1 MLLPLLMQAGMFG
14 GATPVTPVTP
24 PPIVGAG
31 WFYQKKKKKKKL
43 KPVVELEHVV
53 VIPQE
58 VPDLEDKRIYR
69 YFGDV
74 SGELRN
80 LRVQMIASRDAM
92 AFAKRENERI
102 QDEELLI
109 LLAIDD

>member
-1 MLLPLLMQAGMFG
+1 MLALLFFRG
-14 GATPVTPVTP
+14 GGGVALTVKP
-24 PPIVGAG
+24 PPLIVGAG
-31 WFYQKKKKKKKL
+31 WFYKKPKKKKKL
-43 KPVVELEHVV
+43 KPVIELEHVV

-58 VPDLEDKRIYR
+58 TPDLEDKRIYR

-92 AFAKRENERI
+92 AFAKRENERL